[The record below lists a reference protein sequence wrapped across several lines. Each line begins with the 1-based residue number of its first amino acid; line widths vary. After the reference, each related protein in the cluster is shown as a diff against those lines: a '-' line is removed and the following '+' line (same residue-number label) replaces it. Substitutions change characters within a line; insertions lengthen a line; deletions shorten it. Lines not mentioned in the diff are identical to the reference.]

1 MNTLLPLF
9 IAALSLVTAEA
20 ALTAKP
26 GAAKA
31 GEAKPG
37 AAKSGAAK
45 PGADKPGAAKPA
57 PAADA
62 ATTETITLSLTSKD
76 SKATLKIAKIV
87 VEETKG
93 GKTEEY
99 VIDMTERK
107 VFLGNKHESLNDL
120 EVFDNTADDK
130 FEVEAMECGAVID
143 KSCGFIELPATYQ
156 PGMDCTWT
164 LPQELKGEMEYKFD
178 AFEVRI

>member
-1 MNTLLPLF
+1 MKMLLPLLV
-9 IAALSLVTAEA
+9 AALYLTTTAAE
-20 ALTAKP
+20 
-26 GAAKA
+26 
-31 GEAKPG
+31 
-37 AAKSGAAK
+37 SGAR
-45 PGADKPGAAKPA
+45 GATEGGGAGG
-57 PAADA
+57 AADA

-76 SKATLKIAKIV
+76 SKAKLKIVKIV
-87 VEETKG
+87 VEETKD

-120 EVFDNTADDK
+120 EVFDDTADDK

-143 KSCGFIELPATYQ
+143 KACGFIELPATYQ

-164 LPQELKGEMEYKFD
+164 LPGKLEGEIEYKFD